1 MHAGSLFLRLAI
13 QNLSRR
19 RGRAFL
25 LAVTVA
31 VGGGAVFTAMVLR
44 QAIQQSIS
52 LGLSRMGADALVVP
66 RETPVNLTAAL
77 LTVEPTAATFSTDIA
92 DALAQLPGVQTVA
105 PQRYHALVTGGASHG
120 QDDLI
125 AYDPARDF
133 TVVPWLR
140 DQLDRP
146 LARGDLIVGGR
157 RAEAV
162 GSTINLFGQAFTVY
176 GRLNL
181 TSVGPFERSI
191 FASFDTV
198 SDIAAAARR
207 VSGRKVLDSDPHK
220 CSGLLVRMSVGST
233 PEQFRFAAARFPEIK
248 VVSGST
254 LYSSVRQGLTSL
266 LSGAVGL
273 TTLML
278 LSTALMVAAMYSGLL
293 AERRRELGLFLAIG
307 LRPQQMARMIVAEA
321 ALTTGCGGTC
331 GVILGAAGI
340 FFFQRSLGYHF
351 ESFQIPF
358 VLPTAA
364 SVAVAGAISV
374 LLAAAVGVL
383 GVVVPAWKLGRREP
397 YDLVRGEG

>member
-1 MHAGSLFLRLAI
+1 MRSRSLFLRLAI

-44 QAIQQSIS
+44 QAIQDSIA
-52 LGLSRMGADALVVP
+52 LGLSRMGADVLVVP
-66 RETPVNLTAAL
+66 RDTAVNLAAAL
-77 LTVEPTAATFSTDIA
+77 LTVEPTSETFSSDIS
-92 DALAQLPGVQTVA
+92 DALARLPGVQTVA
-105 PQRYHALVTGGASHG
+105 PQRYHALVAGGASHG

-133 TVVPWLR
+133 TVIPWLR

-146 LARGDLIVGGR
+146 LRRGDLIVGGR

-162 GSTINLFGQAFTVY
+162 GSQINLFGQAFIVY
-176 GRLNL
+176 GKLNL
-181 TSVGPFERSI
+181 TGVGPFERSI
-191 FASFDTV
+191 FASFETV
-198 SDIAAAARR
+198 ADIAEAARR
-207 VSGRKVLDSDPHK
+207 VSGRKVLDADPHK
-220 CSGLLVRMSVGST
+220 HSGLLVRMAIGST
-233 PEQFRFAAARFPEIK
+233 PEQFRFAAARLPEVK

-293 AERRRELGLFLAIG
+293 SERQRELGLFLAIG
-307 LRPQQMARMIVAEA
+307 LRPRQMVRMIVAEA

-364 SVAVAGAISV
+364 SIFTAGAISA
-374 LLAAAVGVL
+374 LLAAAVGVI
-383 GVVVPAWKLGRREP
+383 GVLVPALRLGRQEP